1 VLYVGVSEWTAEQIA
16 DALRLAKEMNL
27 DRIVSNQPRYN
38 MIQRH
43 IEAEIIPLCEREG
56 VGQVVF
62 SPLAQGVLTGKYRPG
77 EAPEQ
82 GTRAAD
88 PESNRFMQELMNEEV
103 LSAVEKLRP
112 VASDA
117 GLSMSQ
123 LALAWVLQ
131 RDNVSSAII
140 GASRPEQVEDNAKAA
155 GVRLSSDVVSEIDG
169 ILEDVI
175 QRS

>member
-1 VLYVGVSEWTAEQIA
+1 M
-16 DALRLAKEMNL
+16 R
-27 DRIVSNQPRYN
+27 R
-38 MIQRH
+38 
-43 IEAEIIPLCEREG
+43 
-56 VGQVVF
+56 
-62 SPLAQGVLTGKYRPG
+62 
-77 EAPEQ
+77 
-82 GTRAAD
+82 
-88 PESNRFMQELMNEEV
+88 
-103 LSAVEKLRP
+103 SAVERLRS

-155 GVRLSSDVVSEIDG
+155 GVRLSSDVVSEIDS
-169 ILEDVI
+169 ILKDVI

>member
-1 VLYVGVSEWTAEQIA
+1 M
-16 DALRLAKEMNL
+16 R
-27 DRIVSNQPRYN
+27 R
-38 MIQRH
+38 
-43 IEAEIIPLCEREG
+43 
-56 VGQVVF
+56 
-62 SPLAQGVLTGKYRPG
+62 
-77 EAPEQ
+77 
-82 GTRAAD
+82 
-88 PESNRFMQELMNEEV
+88 
-103 LSAVEKLRP
+103 SAVERLRS